1 MQFLNL
7 KEILEIKPKCL
18 YSIYSHDQAAD
29 AVDVT
34 ATIHISSPYTTTDV
48 KVHAMVHYDAALMS
62 FSASRY
68 DLCTEVSI
76 TPQDDNFVYRFSCT
90 CRYGLCEHV
99 VFAFR
104 SLLSHAIE
112 IVLYE
117 LQIA

>member
-1 MQFLNL
+1 M
-7 KEILEIKPKCL
+7 LEIKPKCL
-18 YSIYSHDQAAD
+18 HYISSHDQAAN

-34 ATIHISSPYTTTDV
+34 ATIHISSPYTTTDI
-48 KVHAMVHYDAALMS
+48 KVHAMVHHEAALMR

-76 TPQDDNFVYRFSCT
+76 TPQNDKFVYRLSCT

-104 SLLSHAIE
+104 PLLSHGIG
-112 IVLYE
+112 IILYE